1 MSDYSAGSAV
11 FISIIIG
18 FIISVFFDG
27 IFAIAVTGFM
37 ATYLTRAE
45 ERHTIV
51 GAVAALVLGVLVF
64 FLNGIFRSPEMPYK
78 VSSLVTID
86 LGSFITGFIIL
97 CLLSFGLGALTGFI
111 ASKAAK
117 NKAPG

>member
-18 FIISVFFDG
+18 FIISIFFDV
-27 IFAIAVTGFM
+27 IFAVATTGFI

-45 ERHTIV
+45 ERYTII
-51 GAVAALVLGVLVF
+51 GAIAALILGVLVF
-64 FLNGIFRSPEMPYK
+64 FLNGIFLGPEMPYK
-78 VSSLVTID
+78 ISSLVSID

-97 CLLSFGLGALTGFI
+97 CLLSFSLGALTGFI

>member
-11 FISIIIG
+11 FISVIVG

-27 IFAIAVTGFM
+27 IFAIVVTGFM
-37 ATYLTRAE
+37 ATYITRSE

-51 GAVAALVLGVLVF
+51 GATASLVLGVLIF
-64 FLNGIFRSPEMPYK
+64 FLYGIFGGPEMPYRIA
-78 VSSLVTID
+78 SLVSVD

-97 CLLSFGLGALTGFI
+97 CLLSIGLGALSGFI
-111 ASKAAK
+111 ASKAAR
-117 NKAPG
+117 NKVSN